1 MRAILCT
8 RYGTPD
14 ELVLADVASPAPGV
28 GELRIRVGAAGVN
41 YPDLLILQGKYQVR
55 AEPPFVPGFEVAGT
69 VVDVGAE
76 VTHRRVGDRVM
87 ALTAL
92 GYGAFAEEA
101 IVRAEE
107 SVLVPDG
114 VDDVTATALYTA
126 YGTAHHALVDRG
138 RLRAGETLVVLGATG
153 GVGLAAVEL
162 GVALGARV
170 IAVARSEEKLALA
183 RGAAAKIA
191 YRPGELGAAVRG
203 VAPAGADVC
212 IDLLGGGAFDEM
224 ARTMAWDGRL
234 LVVGFT
240 SGVVPKL
247 PVNLPLLKGYAL
259 VGVYWGASI
268 ARDPAANAARFGALA
283 ALLREGKIAPHV
295 GGVYPLARAREA
307 LNDLAGRGMAGKLV
321 LTMGEET

>member
-14 ELVLADVASPAPGV
+14 DLVLGEIDRPSLGA
-28 GELRIRVGAAGVN
+28 GELRLRVGAAGVN
-41 YPDLLILQGKYQVR
+41 FPDLLILQGKYQVR

-69 VVDVGAE
+69 VIEIGADVTE
-76 VTHRRVGDRVM
+76 RRVGDRVM

-101 IVRAEE
+101 IVRATE
-107 SVLVPDG
+107 SVPVPDD
-114 VDDVTATALYTA
+114 VDDATATALYTA
-126 YGTAHHALVDRG
+126 YGTAYHALVDRG

-153 GVGLAAVEL
+153 GVGLAAVEV

-183 RGAAAKIA
+183 RGATARIA
-191 YRPGELGAAVRG
+191 YRPGELGAAVRAI
-203 VAPAGADVC
+203 APAGADVC
-212 IDLLGGGAFDEM
+212 IDLVGGSAFDEM

-247 PVNLPLLKGYAL
+247 PVNLALLKGYAL
-259 VGVYWGASI
+259 VGVYWGAFVT
-268 ARDPAANAARFGALA
+268 RDPAANAANFRALA
-283 ALLREGKIAPHV
+283 VLLREGKIAPHV
-295 GGVYPLARAREA
+295 GGRYPLARVPEA
-307 LNDLAGRGMAGKLV
+307 LNDLASRGTAGKLV
-321 LTMGEET
+321 ITIGG